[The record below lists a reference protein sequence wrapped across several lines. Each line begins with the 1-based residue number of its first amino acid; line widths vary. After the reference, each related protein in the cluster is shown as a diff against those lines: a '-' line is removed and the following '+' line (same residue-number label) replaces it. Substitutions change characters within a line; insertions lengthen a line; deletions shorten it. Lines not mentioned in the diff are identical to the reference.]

1 MENKSEPYI
10 SVIYQLLVLAIG
22 SPMPARAIKLLR
34 DPRWRATP
42 LYTPLSQ
49 AGKKTCFVSE
59 LLNSGAAVHMPREGA
74 GPDSGG
80 QDWKGGKGGGRGTE
94 RELREGLWDTFKGS
108 P

>member
-34 DPRWRATP
+34 DPQWRATP

-59 LLNSGAAVHMPREGA
+59 LLNSRAACTCPERGLDRQWRTGLEGRA
-74 GPDSGG
+74 RGSC
-80 QDWKGGKGGGRGTE
+80 GKRTE
-94 RELREGLWDTFKGS
+94 RGS
-108 P
+108 LGYI